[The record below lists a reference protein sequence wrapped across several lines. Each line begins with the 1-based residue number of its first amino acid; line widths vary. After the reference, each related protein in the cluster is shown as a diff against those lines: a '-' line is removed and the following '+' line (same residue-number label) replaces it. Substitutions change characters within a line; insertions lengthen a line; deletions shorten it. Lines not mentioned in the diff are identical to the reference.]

1 MKRIVSLMLGASIS
15 MAGFGL
21 LMAPS
26 TAVAQSNPTPPEAS
40 EPMTNLIDQ
49 LANTEWLLEEL
60 TGTPTTTDAQTTLRF
75 DGTSAVSGQGG
86 CNRYRAQ
93 ITSQGDRLSVAPA
106 VSTRM
111 MCPPAMIDQET
122 RYFQALQAVQRFS
135 LQGDELVIYGEGDQ
149 ASMRFSRLG
158 GEQPST
164 GQPSG
169 GQIGS
174 TQAESQTLVFVEG
187 QRNVARVFVRDGQTL
202 MNVYDKQDRITWVR
216 EVAVDT
222 RQNRE
227 GTYYTNRLGEAD
239 IVVVVP
245 ATGEL
250 PRLVI
255 NGEVDR

>member
-1 MKRIVSLMLGASIS
+1 MKKIVSLMLGASIG

-21 LMAPS
+21 LMAPNP
-26 TAVAQSNPTPPEAS
+26 AVAQSNPTPPEVG

-49 LANTEWLLEEL
+49 LANTEWLLEDL

-75 DGTSAVSGQGG
+75 DGTSGVSGRGG

-93 ITSQGDRLSVAPA
+93 ITSQGDRLSVGPA
-106 VSTRM
+106 ISTRM
-111 MCPPAMIDQET
+111 MCAPVMMDQET

-135 LQGDELVIYGEGDQ
+135 LEGDELLIYGEGEE

-164 GQPSG
+164 GQPS
-169 GQIGS
+169 S
-174 TQAESQTLVFVEG
+174 TQAEAQTLVFVEG
-187 QRNVARVFVRDGQTL
+187 RRNVARVFVRNGQTL
-202 MNVYDKQDRITWVR
+202 MNVYDKQTRTTWVR
-216 EVAVDT
+216 GVAVDT
-222 RQNRE
+222 RQNPE
-227 GTYYTNRLGEAD
+227 GTYYTNRFGEAD
-239 IVVVVP
+239 IVIIVP
-245 ATGEL
+245 TAEEL